1 VPKLLAVCLP
11 APLLAGMIEVAW
23 HHGDAVLPIDPRL
36 PAPAR
41 ERLVRSLRPAEL
53 VDEEG
58 VHDVDGALPVK
69 EGDALVVATSG
80 TTGEPKGAILTHRA
94 IRASALA
101 TSEALGVDPSTDRWL
116 ACLPLSHIGGLS
128 VVTRAILTATPYE
141 VHDGFDAA
149 KVEASVDEGVTLV
162 SLVATA
168 LARIDASRF
177 RRILLGG
184 AAPPSALPPNVVT
197 TYGMTE
203 TGSGIVYDGK
213 PIADAEVRIED
224 GEIFV
229 RGPMLFR
236 AYRDDHDPRGF
247 NPKDIDGWFAT
258 RDAGEID
265 ADGRLVVHG
274 RRGDLIITGGENVWP
289 VAVEA
294 VLAEHPGVGEV
305 LVRGEPDPEWGQ
317 RVVAVVVPT
326 DADTPPTLDELR
338 AWAKERLAAYAAP
351 RHLEVVTALPRT
363 ASGKPRRT

>member
-11 APLLAGMIEVAW
+11 GPLLAGMIEVAW

-41 ERLVRSLRPAEL
+41 DRLVRALRPAEL
-53 VDEEG
+53 VDEHG
-58 VHDVDGALPVK
+58 VHDVDDALPVK
-69 EGDALVVATSG
+69 DGDALVVATSG

-94 IRASALA
+94 IQASALA
-101 TSEALGVDPSTDRWL
+101 TSEALGVDPTSDRWL

-128 VVTRAILTATPYE
+128 VVTRAILTETPYE

-149 KVEASVDEGVTLV
+149 KVEASVDEGITLV

-168 LARIDASRF
+168 LGRVDASRF

-203 TGSGIVYDGK
+203 TGSGIVYDGR
-213 PIADAEVRIED
+213 PIPDAEVRIDD
-224 GEIFV
+224 GEIYV

-236 AYRDDHDPRGF
+236 AYRSDDDPRGF

-258 RDAGEID
+258 GDAGELD
-265 ADGRLVVHG
+265 DEGRLVVHG
-274 RRGDLIITGGENVWP
+274 PQGDLIITGGENVWP
-289 VAVEA
+289 AVVEA
-294 VLAEHPGVGEV
+294 VLAEHPGVAEV
-305 LVRGEPDPEWGQ
+305 LVRGETDDEWGH
-317 RVVAVVVPT
+317 RVVALVVPT
-326 DADTPPTLDELR
+326 DPDTPPTLDELR
-338 AWAKERLAAYAAP
+338 EWAKERVAAYAAP
-351 RHLEVVTALPRT
+351 RQLEVVSALPRT
-363 ASGKPRRT
+363 ASGKPRRA